1 MRSDGWML
9 RYLLNRN
16 APAGSWARRDLAFWF
31 DWTDDYIS
39 SNATIGRTGYDMN
52 VSWNVSTGSDGDGSY
67 IWINWNRDQTAWTWT
82 RAWIWTNTVPVFN
95 QGTSLTI
102 KARIKFNS
110 FAVNNVWWI
119 FWSTADFAMNIE
131 SSTNK
136 IRYTV
141 RWSTN
146 VNVDTASA
154 LSLSTPY
161 DLYLVYDNSNTKFY
175 AYISSAWWA
184 STLVNAWW
192 TTWPTTFSTDA
203 WQLWDWAIWW
213 WNSSSQSMYIYHA
226 AIRNK
231 ALTQAEIDADIALW
245 NTAKNDP
252 SIVAYYIPDNL
263 TYNTQYIASPKAL
276 DQSPRSYTWATV
288 TANTDVAP
296 DGTTTADNIVF
307 WAATHRLVQQTITAV
322 TWSSLASKTFI
333 IKAFV
338 KCTAATQ
345 TFRFRMDHAWVDT
358 NQYSS
363 DITATTTWQEFT
375 FTRTLTSST
384 SGTWLF
390 CAVANNAGWTA
401 QTIQVRNVRLFLV
414 NETLRDESPNIWWFI
429 WWKTP
434 LVMSAR
440 VKPWVDAADT
450 TSSQVIIKAPR
461 HYLHLRS
468 STNIVYRR
476 SETTLQARIAW
487 NAWTAILWTWNR
499 NKVNIV
505 AYKYRDWTGWLYE
518 TYVNGVK
525 TTGTTSA
532 YSTTI
537 RPASTIYTTQLLVW
551 KDSTAVY
558 YAWDIRDIRAYTF
571 TWLFTDADALAIYNG
586 GEPTSSGIT
595 KYLHYKPPVGEVW
608 TTTQDQSTNDRD
620 WTLNGWV
627 TRDYI

>member
-1 MRSDGWML
+1 MRSDWWML
-9 RYLLNRN
+9 WYLLNKIRWW
-16 APAGSWARRDLAFWF
+16 WASNDRGNTPAFWF
-31 DWTDDYIS
+31 DWTNDYIS
-39 SNATIGRTGYDMN
+39 SNATIGRTWYDMN
-52 VSWNVSTGSDGDGSY
+52 VSWNVTTGSDGDGSY

-203 WQLWDWAIWW
+203 WQLWDWAIWG

-231 ALTQAEIDADIALW
+231 ALTQSEIDADIALW

-263 TYNTQYIASPKAL
+263 QYNTQYMLDPKDLSSASW
-276 DQSPRSYTWATV
+276 STVWWTTV
-288 TANTDVAP
+288 TANTTVAP
-296 DGTTTADNIVF
+296 DWTTTADTVAIPASALNRVEQPN
-307 WAATHRLVQQTITAV
+307 LTIT
-322 TWSSLASKTFI
+322 WSALASKTFI

-338 KCTAATQ
+338 KVAAGTS
-345 TFRFRMDHAWVDT
+345 TFRLRMTHRWVVDY
-358 NQYSS
+358 QSA
-363 DITATTTWQEFT
+363 DLTATTTRQEFT
-375 FTRTLTSST
+375 FTQTFTSST
-384 SGTWLF
+384 SWTWITWAVLNGTDAL
-390 CAVANNAGWTA
+390 VKSL
-401 QTIQVRNVRLFLV
+401 QVRNVRCYLV
-414 NETLRDESPNIWWFI
+414 NETLRDESPNIWGYLGR
-429 WWKTP
+429 KTNK
-434 LVMSAR
+434 VFSCWC
-440 VKPWVDAADT
+440 KPWADWT
-450 TSSQVIIKAPR
+450 ASSQSQTLFYGAWWSFYI
-461 HYLHLRS
+461 S
-468 STNIVYRR
+468 WSTNIPTKSIVTRLWAKAHTATALGNWYRSKVHVIWTISYTWWVFAQKIYVNWVLSWSSTWSNDVPTSLFASGIINVWVNTWVYYTWNIRD
-476 SETTLQARIAW
+476 ARI
-487 NAWTAILWTWNR
+487 
-499 NKVNIV
+499 
-505 AYKYRDWTGWLYE
+505 
-518 TYVNGVK
+518 
-525 TTGTTSA
+525 
-532 YSTTI
+532 
-537 RPASTIYTTQLLVW
+537 
-551 KDSTAVY
+551 
-558 YAWDIRDIRAYTF
+558 YTF
-571 TWLFTDADALAIYNG
+571 TWSFTDADALAIYNG
-586 GEPTSSGIT
+586 GEPTSVWVT
-595 KYLHYKPPVGEVW
+595 KYLHYKPLSWEIG
-608 TTTQDQSTNDRD
+608 TATSDLSTNLRD
-620 WTLNGWV
+620 WTLNNWV
-627 TRDYI
+627 TRTVV